1 MRWLMGALILAA
13 LVWLLRA
20 RGGRK
25 RKDMED
31 SKTNNGI

>member
-1 MRWLMGALILAA
+1 MRWLMAALILAG

-25 RKDMED
+25 RED
-31 SKTNNGI
+31 GLEDE